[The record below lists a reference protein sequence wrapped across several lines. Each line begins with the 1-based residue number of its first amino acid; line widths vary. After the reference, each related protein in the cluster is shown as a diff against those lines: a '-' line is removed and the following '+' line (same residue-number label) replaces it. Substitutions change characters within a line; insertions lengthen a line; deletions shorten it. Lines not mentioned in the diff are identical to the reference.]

1 LSNPVCEPNTWIH
14 IGGAAA
20 KAVFRLRCEARAILV
35 AECAMDL
42 RDAVDGLQ
50 DAAIDYGL
58 IEAMGQEVVQEI
70 MAEAFGAR
78 S

>member
-1 LSNPVCEPNTWIH
+1 
-14 IGGAAA
+14 
-20 KAVFRLRCEARAILV
+20 
-35 AECAMDL
+35 MDL